1 MIEAEMLRFAENA
14 NAGAKDLSKRIFA
27 IRFATRLKDRNL
39 AAKRL
44 RDRTGSQIRNDEQ
57 KG

>member
-1 MIEAEMLRFAENA
+1 MLRFAENA